1 MNAEL
6 IRLAER
12 KASLVA
18 RIGRQRTELAQ
29 ALAPWHGPLAV
40 VDKGLLA
47 VRFLKCH
54 RALLAGLIIISVV
67 LRPKFAARWFQ
78 RGWVVWKMALT
89 IRRRLSGV

>member
-18 RIGRQRTELAQ
+18 KIGHQRTELAM
-29 ALAPWHGPLAV
+29 AFAPWHGPLAV

-47 VRFLKCH
+47 VHYLKRH
-54 RALLAGLIIISVV
+54 PALLAGLVLFTMV
-67 LRPKFAARWFQ
+67 LRPKVAFRWFQ
-78 RGWVVWKMALT
+78 RGWLAWKMALT
-89 IRRRLSGV
+89 VRRKLSGL